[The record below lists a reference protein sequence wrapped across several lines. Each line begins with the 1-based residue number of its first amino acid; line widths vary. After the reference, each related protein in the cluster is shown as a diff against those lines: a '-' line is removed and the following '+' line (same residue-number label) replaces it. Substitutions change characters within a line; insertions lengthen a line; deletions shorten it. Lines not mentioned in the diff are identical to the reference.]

1 MQKKYADEKGFLLV
15 ALSDEPS
22 ATVKPFAKK
31 NKINYVVGMDAK
43 PTFKEYGIRG
53 YPTIFV
59 LDRAGEIVYK
69 GHSADDAE
77 EAVEESLKKKGP
89 TKREPLEPLGSG
101 AAKTA
106 LTKADDLFKKK
117 DYAKAL
123 KEYEKLAKVHKDTDI
138 GKKAKAQVGKIKGD
152 KAIMAAVAE
161 GDMRK
166 KCEDWLQM
174 ARTLAKGGKNEE
186 AAKYYKKVLDDYPE
200 STFAQTARAEMA
212 GL

>member
-1 MQKKYADEKGFLLV
+1 MQKKYADDKNFLLV

-31 NKINYVVGMDAK
+31 QKINYVVGMDAK
-43 PTFKEYGIRG
+43 STFKEFGVRG

-59 LDRAGEIVYK
+59 LDKSGEIVYK

-77 EAVEESLKKKGP
+77 EAVEESLTKTGP

-106 LTKADDLFKKK
+106 LAKADDLFKKK
-117 DYAKAL
+117 EYAKAL
-123 KEYEKLAKVHKDTDI
+123 KEYERLANVYKDTDV
-138 GKKAKAQVGKIKGD
+138 GKKAKAQVGLIKGD
-152 KAIMAAVAE
+152 KAIMAAVTE
-161 GDMRK
+161 GDRRK

-174 ARTLAKGGKNEE
+174 ARTLAKSGKNEE
-186 AAKYYKKVLDDYPE
+186 AAKYYKKVMDEFPG
-200 STFAQTARAEMA
+200 STFAQTARTEMA